1 MTKQA
6 CAALLAVV
14 AFTAQSLGQESPTPT
29 PLPSLT
35 VTPATTPTP
44 SPQASRSVRI
54 SFVPPPME
62 GTISLGI
69 FDSDK
74 KLIRVLHREAKVH
87 DFTIDETS
95 LTTAWDGKNDRGED
109 LPAGKYHARGF
120 MVGDLKIQEI
130 SPPGAEPPAQSSDH
144 ISIKLVV
151 NPLLSDVRS
160 VMDVGV
166 GFDAKGSFLRTMDD
180 LPLYTVSKTPNL
192 TKMSIAKETEKA
204 TVWQTDGSATQQF
217 RVSNLEKMMAFDCG
231 DFELK

>member
-1 MTKQA
+1 MPITNFKLPIFGMLVA
-6 CAALLAVV
+6 LSAAM
-14 AFTAQSLGQESPTPT
+14 GQESPA
-29 PLPSLT
+29 PSASST
-35 VTPATTPTP
+35 STP
-44 SPQASRSVRI
+44 SPSVARSVRI

-74 KLIRVLHREAKVH
+74 KLVRVLHREAKVH

-95 LTTAWDGKNDRGED
+95 LTTSWDGKNDRGED

-130 SPPGAEPPAQSSDH
+130 SPPAGEPPAQSSDH
-144 ISIKLVV
+144 VSIKLMM

-160 VMDVGV
+160 VMDIGV
-166 GFDAKGSFLRTMDD
+166 GFDGNGSFLRTMDD
-180 LPLYTVSKTPNL
+180 LPLYTLSKMPNL
-192 TKMSIAKETEKA
+192 TKVSIAKETEK
-204 TVWQTDGSATQQF
+204 TGSIWQTDGTTTQQF
-217 RVSNLEKMMAFDCG
+217 RVSNLDKMMGFDCG